1 MGDLRGYEWI
11 TKQEGAS
18 IATVAASKSLER
30 DAHVWTEGC
39 PLPYPEVGNHTPWD
53 WVHLVVFGQ
62 SVACDLQTFS
72 TCIALCG
79 FGLTRKLGDKLTQ
92 MRSELDQL
100 GPFLMPLLLVGGR
113 VTDITVYISI
123 SDHIFLSYHRI
134 KTPFCIS
141 NRLEQKQTL
150 IVFLAFWLSGFSV
163 SFPLHFRC

>member
-53 WVHLVVFGQ
+53 WVRLVVLGQ
-62 SVACDLQTFS
+62 SVAWDLRLADFLNLH
-72 TCIALCG
+72 CIVWIWTYSEAW
-79 FGLTRKLGDKLTQ
+79 DKLTQ

-113 VTDITVYISI
+113 VTDIVVYISI

-134 KTPFCIS
+134 KTP
-141 NRLEQKQTL
+141 
-150 IVFLAFWLSGFSV
+150 V
-163 SFPLHFRC
+163 LHFQ